1 MSTLSEFSVD
11 TADRRNPA
19 PVEVGSLSM
28 FIPLF
33 KGFCTS
39 QVVVWDF

>member
-19 PVEVGSLSM
+19 PVEVGS
-28 FIPLF
+28 F